1 MKRQLPSTV
10 LTFFALSFISLAV
23 PAFAHH
29 GFQFEYDGTK
39 YINPTG
45 VLTGIE
51 WENPHIY
58 FTVDVKDANG
68 KVTSWRFEGSS
79 VTLVKR
85 SGVILADFQDNIG
98 KTVTV
103 LACPANHGLPRGAAE
118 TVKLPDGRVIVVAR
132 KRYFG
137 DGSKPA
143 NDNDKNDDPN
153 YK

>member
-1 MKRQLPSTV
+1 MKRQLRFAFFSFLV
-10 LTFFALSFISLAV
+10 LTFVALAV

-29 GFQFEYDGTK
+29 GFQFEYDGSK
-39 YINPTG
+39 YMNATG

-58 FTVDVKDANG
+58 FTVDVKGSDG

-85 SGVILADFQDNIG
+85 SGVTLADFQDNIG

-103 LACPANHGLPRGAAE
+103 LACPALRGLPKGAAE
-118 TVKLPDGRVIVVAR
+118 TVKLPDGRQIVVAR
-132 KRYFG
+132 KRYYG
-137 DGSKPA
+137 DGSAPA
-143 NDNDKNDDPN
+143 IRDDKNDDPS

>member
-1 MKRQLPSTV
+1 MKRQLPLGAFS
-10 LTFFALSFISLAV
+10 FFLLSFVSFAV

-39 YINPTG
+39 YINTTG

-58 FTVDVKDANG
+58 FTVDVKDTDG
-68 KVTSWRFEGSS
+68 KVKSWRFEGSS
-79 VTLVKR
+79 VSLVKR
-85 SGVILADFQDNIG
+85 SGATLADFQDNIG

-103 LACPANHGLPRGAAE
+103 LACPAKRGLPRGAAE
-118 TVKLPDGRVIVVAR
+118 TVKLPDGRQIVVAR

-137 DGSKPA
+137 DGAAPSDDDYK
-143 NDNDKNDDPN
+143 NDNPN
-153 YK
+153 LK

>member
-1 MKRQLPSTV
+1 MSRQLPFGCC
-10 LTFFALSFISLAV
+10 FFLILSMASLAT
-23 PAFAHH
+23 PALAHH
-29 GFQFEYDGTK
+29 GFQFEYDGSK
-39 YINPTG
+39 YVNSTG
-45 VLTGIE
+45 ILTGIE

-58 FTVDVKDANG
+58 FTVDVKDADG

-85 SGVILADFQDNIG
+85 SGVTLADFQDNIG

-103 LACPANHGLPRGAAE
+103 LACPAKRGLPRGAAE
-118 TVKLPDGRVIVVAR
+118 SVKLPDGRQIVVAR

-137 DGSKPA
+137 DGNTPA
-143 NDNDKNDDPN
+143 NDDGKNDDPN

>member
-1 MKRQLPSTV
+1 MKQQLRWLIFS
-10 LTFFALSFISLAV
+10 FFVLSFVSVAV

-39 YINPTG
+39 YINTTG
-45 VLTGIE
+45 VLTGVE

-58 FTVDVKDANG
+58 FTVDVKDADG
-68 KVTSWRFEGSS
+68 KVTTWRFEGSS

-85 SGVILADFQDNIG
+85 SGVRLEDFQDNIG

-103 LACPANHGLPRGAAE
+103 LACPAKRGLPRGAAE
-118 TVKLPDGRVIVVAR
+118 TVKLPDGRQIVVAR

-137 DGSKPA
+137 DGSAP
-143 NDNDKNDDPN
+143 KNDDPD

>member
-1 MKRQLPSTV
+1 MKRHPPVAAFS
-10 LTFFALSFISLAV
+10 FFVLSFVALAV

-39 YINPTG
+39 YVHTTG

-58 FTVDVKDANG
+58 FTVDVKDADGNV
-68 KVTSWRFEGSS
+68 KSWRFEGSS

-85 SGVILADFQDNIG
+85 SGVTLADFQDNIG

-103 LACPANHGLPRGAAE
+103 LACPAKRGLPRGAAE
-118 TVKLPDGRVIVVAR
+118 TVKLPDGRQIVVAR

-137 DGSKPA
+137 DGAAPA
-143 NDNDKNDDPN
+143 DDDYKNDDPN
-153 YK
+153 LK